1 MGDVVPQVSFEE
13 YTKLKYELT
22 YELKNLTENVN
33 RLTLHVEEKFN
44 DQDVKIKDIGCK
56 VTTSSTLSPTLKTL
70 LIIIIGVAFLG
81 SLGAAIGINLLQYV
95 NMKV

>member
-1 MGDVVPQVSFEE
+1 MGEGPQVNFEE

-33 RLTLHVEEKFN
+33 RLTLHVEEKFD
-44 DQDVKIKDIGCK
+44 DQDKKIKAVECK
-56 VTTSSTLSPTLKTL
+56 AAGPTLSPTLKTL

-95 NMKV
+95 NLKV

>member
-33 RLTLHVEEKFN
+33 RLTLHVEQKFD
-44 DQDVKIKDIGCK
+44 DQDEKIKAVECK
-56 VTTSSTLSPTLKTL
+56 AASPTLSPTLKTL